1 MSFTG
6 FWVVMPVPMSV
17 VEEVAPVLGPPIED
31 RRTSHSA
38 RRAMECWVDGG
49 PDALDVPQLHALAA
63 PYLLDDHLDLL
74 FDVWEAHEKAGPF
87 LKSACRKG
95 YPAVGLA
102 HALGPNRFR
111 ALPGWFGNFVLTP
124 EEVRTAL
131 PAVEA
136 ALTLLPSGRRSAEVR
151 LREVLE
157 EVSAEDADTLL
168 DSLLPTWRRA
178 AAEGQG
184 LIGAQVTPD

>member
-6 FWVVMPVPMSV
+6 FWVVMPVPASV
-17 VEEVAPVLGPPIED
+17 VEEVAPVLAPPIEH
-31 RRTSHSA
+31 RRTSGPA
-38 RRAMECWVDGG
+38 RRAMERWAGGG
-49 PDALDVPQLHALAA
+49 PDGLDMPLLHDLAS
-63 PYLLDDHLDLL
+63 PDLLDDHLDLL
-74 FDVWEAHEKAGPF
+74 FDVWEAHANAGPF

-102 HALGPNRFR
+102 HALGPDRFR
-111 ALPGWFGNFVLTP
+111 ALPGWFGNFVLTRDQ
-124 EEVRTAL
+124 VRTTL

-136 ALTLLPSGRRSAEVR
+136 ALTLLPSERRSAEVR

-168 DSLLPTWRRA
+168 DSPLPTWRRA
-178 AAEGQG
+178 AAAGQG
-184 LIGAQVTPD
+184 LTGAQVTP